1 MTIKDRI
8 QSVMRR
14 RSGVI
19 VANIRDELRQ
29 QGHTNTGKLEKS
41 VRATTTQ
48 TSEEVA
54 LEIAMNDY
62 HAYVERG
69 VRKSRI
75 PYGGK
80 STGKK
85 KSKYIE
91 GLKSYFLS
99 KGKTEKEAQSAAFA
113 TAKTHKREGMPTRN
127 SYTYSGNGRRL
138 RFIDESTKASKE
150 IGAIGDDVLAVFDIE
165 ANAIMDRFENGIAT

>member
-14 RSGVI
+14 RSGAI

-29 QGHTNTGKLEKS
+29 QGHTNSGKLEKS

-62 HAYVERG
+62 HAYVEYG
-69 VRKSRI
+69 VRRSRI

-85 KSKYIE
+85 KSLYIE

-99 KGKTEKEAQSAAFA
+99 KGKTDKEATGAAFA

-138 RFIDESTKASKE
+138 KFIGESTKASKDIE
-150 IGAIGDDVLAVFDIE
+150 AIGDDVLKVVDE
-165 ANAIMDRFENGIAT
+165 RANAIMDEFEKGLKK